1 MATVKTPLQIF
12 KLLPKSNCGQC
23 GLSTCLAFSAAVI
36 KEEKSLS
43 ECPFVDRKTLSEF
56 QGKIHRQI
64 NLESIQ
70 EDALNNLKDEIKKID
85 LALRAETI
93 GARFHK
99 GSLILKCLGRDF
111 EIDANG
117 NVASHCHTH
126 PWFTIP
132 LLHYILFSKGERTS
146 GRWVP
151 FRELENGKTW
161 NPLFERKCE
170 QPLKLIADIQ
180 GDLFDDLIHVFSGM
194 SSGGAFA
201 SDISVIL
208 FPLPK
213 LPMMICYWKPEDGME
228 SKLHLF
234 FDDTAEKNLVIES
247 IYSVGAGIVRMLEK
261 IMQKHS
267 CRDNYLSSNTP
278 NR

>member
-1 MATVKTPLQIF
+1 MTTLSTPLQIF
-12 KLLPKSNCGQC
+12 TLLPKSNCGKC
-23 GLSTCLAFSAAVI
+23 GVITCLAFSAAVI
-36 KEEKSLS
+36 KEEKQLS
-43 ECPFVDRKTLSEF
+43 ECPFVDSKMLSEF
-56 QGKIHRQI
+56 EGKIHRQI
-64 NLESIQ
+64 NLETIQ
-70 EDALNNLKDEIKKID
+70 KDTLSNLKDEIQKID
-85 LALRAETI
+85 LASRAEII
-93 GARFHK
+93 GARVHNET
-99 GSLILKCLGRDF
+99 LILKCLGRDF
-111 EIDANG
+111 EVDANG

-132 LLHYILFSKGERTS
+132 LLHYILFSKGESAS

-170 QPLKLIADIQ
+170 QPLKLIADMH
-180 GDLFDDLIHVFSGM
+180 GDLFEDLIHIFSGM

-213 LPMMICYWKPEDGME
+213 LPMMVCYWKPEDDME

-234 FDDTAEKNLVIES
+234 FDDTAEKNLLIES
-247 IYSVGAGIVRMLEK
+247 VYSVGAGIVRMLEK

-267 CRDNYLSSNTP
+267 SARDILISP
-278 NR
+278 